1 MKQFHHSLLV
11 RLLFA
16 GSILTALVAVGG
28 HLVGAGRLSPLDGPH
43 VGRRVTLIALFS
55 GLATTACLYPL
66 LANLHRRV
74 FQFADDVVTG
84 NLELASVMGAAIA
97 QRDSDTG
104 DHNFRVTLYAFHL
117 AEALDD
123 PDLDLRALLLG
134 AFLHDVGKIGIRDA
148 LLLKPGP
155 LTADEMTVMR
165 THVGLGLKIIGSSTW
180 LQLARNVIES
190 HHERFDGK
198 GYPQGLAGYAIPL
211 EARIFSIRG
220 VFDALTSERPYR
232 RPMVL
237 AEVLAYLREGAG
249 AQFDPALVAAFS
261 RVAEDAYR
269 TIGSASEHELQ
280 DLLTELVERHRQVL
294 YEAGPVHPP
303 VPR

>member
-11 RLLFA
+11 RLLIA

-104 DHNFRVTLYAFHL
+104 DHNFRAK
-117 AEALDD
+117 AL
-123 PDLDLRALLLG
+123 
-134 AFLHDVGKIGIRDA
+134 
-148 LLLKPGP
+148 
-155 LTADEMTVMR
+155 
-165 THVGLGLKIIGSSTW
+165 
-180 LQLARNVIES
+180 
-190 HHERFDGK
+190 ER
-198 GYPQGLAGYAIPL
+198 Y
-211 EARIFSIRG
+211 
-220 VFDALTSERPYR
+220 
-232 RPMVL
+232 
-237 AEVLAYLREGAG
+237 
-249 AQFDPALVAAFS
+249 
-261 RVAEDAYR
+261 
-269 TIGSASEHELQ
+269 
-280 DLLTELVERHRQVL
+280 RHRYMRKGKYIYDRFGELGCIGCGRCVRACTANIANPREVFNTL
-294 YEAGPVHPP
+294 WEASQHDD
-303 VPR
+303 